1 MNGMQRF
8 VLELEF
14 KSPVHV
20 GMGTDHNHPAY
31 AYLPD
36 IEKREVVLLDPA
48 RLVVELDEARRQA
61 FLRAVTEGPARAQ
74 RLLQDWHKEGVPLP
88 EKGRLP
94 ASPAFLNAVK
104 SASDQAELDFRPIPR
119 SLEGPYLPG
128 SSVKGALRT
137 AWLYGKLY
145 PKLAHQDLVY
155 VSQPDR
161 GDKWVWSEPRGEE
174 GVIKPGKGGL
184 KAAQMLEALT
194 LGYLGN
200 RGPDMQKDPF
210 RAIRLGDSPPIPTTR
225 LERIGVVHPT
235 NRLRDLVILAE
246 VIPEGTHLR
255 LPFRYHEA
263 LAEEGVTA
271 GGIDPEAL
279 ADEAYTFYH
288 GVLDE
293 DLDYATSRGWEK
305 AVEFYRSLKE
315 ALEAD
320 EDRFPLRLG
329 FGSGK
334 IANTLHFLMNEDPP
348 KTRKSAGRSEP
359 VLGLPLGWVVAKLV
373 KV

>member
-20 GMGTDHNHPAY
+20 GMGTDHDHPAY

-36 IEKREVVLLDPA
+36 IEQREVVLLDPA

-61 FLRAVTEGPARAQ
+61 FLRAVAEGPARAQ

-137 AWLYGKLY
+137 AWIYAR
-145 PKLAHQDLVY
+145 LAPLLEEVDLVY
-155 VSQPDR
+155 DR
-161 GDKWVWSEPRGEE
+161 IDGWVQEKRRGEE
-174 GVIKPGKGGL
+174 GVLRPGQRGL
-184 KAAQMLEALT
+184 RAAQQLEALA
-194 LGYLGN
+194 LDYLKGQN
-200 RGPDMQKDPF
+200 PDVKKDPF
-210 RAIRLGDSPPIPTTR
+210 RAIRIGDSPPLGATR
-225 LERIGVVHPT
+225 LERIGVVHPK

-263 LAEEGVTA
+263 LVKEGVVSSS
-271 GGIDPEAL
+271 IDPEEL
-279 ADEAYTFYH
+279 ADATHSFYE
-288 GVLDE
+288 GVLEEEMDH
-293 DLDYATSRGWEK
+293 ATRHGWKK
-305 AVEFYRSLKE
+305 AVEFYRSLFE
-315 ALEAD
+315 EISA
-320 EDRFPLRLG
+320 EDTRFLLRLG